1 VVAELP
7 DLLDRKKHVDL
18 EHAWLEPWLQRAGV
32 VVLAA
37 FLIAAL
43 ANVFGQKVE
52 TATAT
57 AATADLDI
65 DAPRAVRTGL
75 VYEVQ
80 FTITAHRAL
89 EEPTLVLDS
98 GWFDGFT
105 INTMSPDTADWVQRD
120 GLNVLSYDAL
130 AAGEELA
137 VRLQYQVNPTTFGRR
152 EQGVV
157 LEDGG
162 RRILDL
168 DHGVT
173 IFP

>member
-105 INTMSPDTADWVQRD
+105 INTTGCNETA
-120 GLNVLSYDAL
+120 
-130 AAGEELA
+130 
-137 VRLQYQVNPTTFGRR
+137 
-152 EQGVV
+152 
-157 LEDGG
+157 
-162 RRILDL
+162 
-168 DHGVT
+168 
-173 IFP
+173 

>member
-1 VVAELP
+1 
-7 DLLDRKKHVDL
+7 
-18 EHAWLEPWLQRAGV
+18 
-32 VVLAA
+32 
-37 FLIAAL
+37 
-43 ANVFGQKVE
+43 
-52 TATAT
+52 
-57 AATADLDI
+57 
-65 DAPRAVRTGL
+65 
-75 VYEVQ
+75 
-80 FTITAHRAL
+80 
-89 EEPTLVLDS
+89 
-98 GWFDGFT
+98 
-105 INTMSPDTADWVQRD
+105 VQRD